1 MFPHQFAE
9 KVLELEINLEE
20 NHNIETIKALNELYG
35 VIIKLVRQVSTTTLI
50 TNPRRPGSFRKRWLH
65 FWVGPVSWKSSKL
78 TH

>member
-35 VIIKLVRQVSTTTLI
+35 VIVNL
-50 TNPRRPGSFRKRWLH
+50 NRK
-65 FWVGPVSWKSSKL
+65 G
-78 TH
+78 